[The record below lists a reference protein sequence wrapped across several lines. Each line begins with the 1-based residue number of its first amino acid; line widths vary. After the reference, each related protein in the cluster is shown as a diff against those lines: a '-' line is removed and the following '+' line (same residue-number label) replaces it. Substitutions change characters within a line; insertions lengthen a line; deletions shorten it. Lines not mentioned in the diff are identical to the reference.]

1 MSGKVLRLDTPSTT
15 LAFLQ
20 DGKNV
25 YYLYYGKKIGEI
37 TPDTTFCECDNIGT
51 DLRNKL
57 FSCFG
62 DDDHR
67 DKSILLFNA
76 DNSFTNDFALKS
88 ACVAKGKKTI
98 PCLPSSAGAEK
109 R

>member
-67 DKSILLFNA
+67 DKSILLFKA
-76 DNSFTNDFALKS
+76 RRLPKAKRRYP
-88 ACVAKGKKTI
+88 ACRRRRARKK
-98 PCLPSSAGAEK
+98 